1 MKKLLLTCALIL
13 ALIVQKSTAQRK
25 VDSTKTIQFSGV
37 VITDEEGEMIPLPY
51 TNIGVKGT
59 SRGTSSDRYGFF
71 SIAARVGETV
81 SFSRIGF
88 KDVDFTIPDTL
99 NGTLYSVFQIMTE
112 DTLLLPETVIYPWP
126 SKEHFE
132 IEFLA
137 MEVDNDLQKIA
148 EDNLS
153 KQIRR
158 ELIREMPLDGREST
172 KYTITNQAAVFK
184 YYGQYKPQ
192 NIFSPL
198 AWKKFFD
205 AWKRGDFRNKK
216 KKN

>member
-1 MKKLLLTCALIL
+1 MKKILLLSALIL
-13 ALIVQKSTAQRK
+13 TCFIPKTWAQGK
-25 VDSTKTIQFSGV
+25 IDSTKTIQFSGV

-51 TNIGVKGT
+51 TNIGIEGT

-71 SIAARVGETV
+71 SIAARIGETV
-81 SFSRIGF
+81 RFSRIGF

-137 MEVDNDLQKIA
+137 MEIDNDLQKIA

-153 KQIRR
+153 KQIRQ
-158 ELIREMPLDGREST
+158 ELVREMPLDGREST
-172 KYTITNQAAVFK
+172 KYTITNQAAAFK
-184 YYGQYKPQ
+184 YDGQYKPQ

-205 AWKRGDFRNKK
+205 AWKRGDFKNKK